1 MICGNQ
7 FCKWPSLPRTVLPSL
22 NYSETRWIGLR
33 GCVLCAWQIIYL
45 CGINL
50 EVIMRCPDCDEQ
62 TCEGCEVYEDFL
74 DDVDDFY

>member
-1 MICGNQ
+1 MNDLW
-7 FCKWPSLPRTVLPSL
+7 K
-22 NYSETRWIGLR
+22 TRWIGLR